1 MNLQEYAAYDALGLA
16 RLVERREV
24 SPRELAETALEAIEA
39 WRDRKP
45 PIHVGRG

>member
-1 MNLQEYAAYDALGLA
+1 MNLQEYAGYDALGLA

-24 SPRELAETALEAIEA
+24 S